1 MKRIR
6 STNDRLV
13 DVIVFDP
20 KKNIKLQPVTPLM
33 PLEAL
38 LIPVNFADSDSDG
51 INGGTGCNFIFFYLN
66 FSLSE
71 QFVRSQLVRIIEVA
85 LISNENFERLVPI
98 IGIRPRASGQV
109 ALGGIKYIN
118 YYFDRKIS

>member
-38 LIPVNFADSDSDG
+38 LIPVNLTDSDSDG
-51 INGGTGCNFIFFYLN
+51 INGGTGCNFIFYYYYYYV
-66 FSLSE
+66 FSVFTLLATLLYIFS
-71 QFVRSQLVRIIEVA
+71 
-85 LISNENFERLVPI
+85 SNLACSSV
-98 IGIRPRASGQV
+98 SSV
-109 ALGGIKYIN
+109 
-118 YYFDRKIS
+118 

>member
-38 LIPVNFADSDSDG
+38 LIPVNPTNSDYDG
-51 INGGTGCNFIFFYLN
+51 INGVTGCNFIFTVPTTCSRPSIEMVGFMYL
-66 FSLSE
+66 LLC
-71 QFVRSQLVRIIEVA
+71 RLLVVGPVLKWLA
-85 LISNENFERLVPI
+85 LLLCFLRVHSPGHTVI
-98 IGIRPRASGQV
+98 
-109 ALGGIKYIN
+109 
-118 YYFDRKIS
+118 YF